1 MDILSNHKHDS
12 HKTRTDRSRQKD
24 DKDETTRTNEA
35 SFAQSENMKMCY
47 CCGKTGHI
55 SPKCPEKDKIPKEDW
70 AICKA
75 ALHMQAE
82 KTKDNEE
89 ASQSDK
95 SPKKTGWGGMQV
107 CLMDKKKD
115 ISSKMKDDI
124 ILDNGSTLSIFANP
138 ELVEGI
144 HKSKS
149 TLEMATNAGTR
160 LTNQEA
166 NVPGFGTMW
175 YDEGAIANIFSF
187 AELVDKH

>member
-1 MDILSNHKHDS
+1 M
-12 HKTRTDRSRQKD
+12 
-24 DKDETTRTNEA
+24 
-35 SFAQSENMKMCY
+35 
-47 CCGKTGHI
+47 
-55 SPKCPEKDKIPKEDW
+55 SPKCPEKDKIPREDW
-70 AICKA
+70 AIRKA
-75 ALHMQAE
+75 ALHMQAK
-82 KTKDNEE
+82 KTKDDEE

-95 SPKKTGWGGMQV
+95 SPKKTGWSGMQV

-144 HKSKS
+144 RKSTS

-166 NVPGFGTMW
+166 NVPGLEPYGTTK
-175 YDEGAIANIFSF
+175 EPLRTF
-187 AELVDKH
+187 LVLQNWWTSIESHSTQAWKTHFWFINQTR